1 MKKLVIFDLDG
12 TLLNTIDD
20 ITLSINLALNDM
32 HLREVSTDEA
42 KYLVGSGVDIL
53 SKRTIKLLTGTEDE
67 KLVNEF
73 KDLYQSYYTIHQ
85 KDSTKAYEGIVE
97 MLKELRRLNIKIA
110 VLSNKPHEDVLKVMA
125 YYFKD
130 INFDYILGKI
140 DKNRIKPD
148 IDGVLMIEEELNIK
162 ESNDILYVG
171 DSNVDV
177 KTALNAALVP
187 LACLWGFR
195 KREELIEA
203 GATHFATI
211 PFDIVLEATHD

>member
-32 HLREVSTDEA
+32 GFRDVTVDEA

-53 SKRTIKLLTGTEDE
+53 SKRTIKLLTNAEDE
-67 KLVNEF
+67 TLVNKF
-73 KDLYQSYYTIHQ
+73 KDLYQAYYTIHQ
-85 KDSTKAYEGIVE
+85 KDSTKAYEGINE
-97 MLKELRRLNIKIA
+97 ALKELKNLNIKIA

-130 INFDYILGKI
+130 IKFDYILGKI

-148 IDGVLMIEEELNIK
+148 IDGVLMIEEKLNIK
-162 ESNDILYVG
+162 NKNDILYVG

-177 KTALNAALVP
+177 KTALNASLTP

-195 KREELIEA
+195 KKEELIEA
-203 GATHFATI
+203 GATHFAST

>member
-32 HLREVSTDEA
+32 HLRNATIDEA
-42 KYLVGSGVDIL
+42 KYLVGSGVDVL
-53 SKRTIKLLTGTEDE
+53 SKRTIKLITETEDE
-67 KLVNEF
+67 ILVKKF
-73 KDLYQSYYTIHQ
+73 KDLYQLYYTIHQ
-85 KDSTKAYEGIVE
+85 KDSTKAYEGINE
-97 MLKELRRLNIKIA
+97 ALKELKRLGIKIA
-110 VLSNKPHEDVLKVMA
+110 VLSNKPHEDVLKVMD

-130 INFDYILGKI
+130 IKFDYILGKI

-162 ESNDILYVG
+162 SSNDILYVG

-177 KTALNAALVP
+177 KTALNASLTP

-195 KREELIEA
+195 KKEELIEA
-203 GATHFATI
+203 GATHFAST